1 MQLLSITSKSD
12 LVHKC
17 FTSQAWWL
25 HQKYQKYLFINI
37 LVGKCP
43 TFHLLG
49 GQLSGGQ
56 LSGGQLSGG
65 QLSYTP

>member
-1 MQLLSITSKSD
+1 MVAPTAFRKSGK
-12 LVHKC
+12 LRKNIKNIY
-17 FTSQAWWL
+17 FL
-25 HQKYQKYLFINI
+25 NI

-65 QLSYTP
+65 QMSYTQIGSMVVRK